1 MSAGYILILVG
12 FYTDIRDDQIFCI
25 LCWSAA
31 DASRKLLLR
40 CPHCP
45 TFPSKWSSTRYNLEL
60 LISDELNLPN
70 GWDFIDIGWMI
81 GTLLIWEGCPMRK
94 GLYMVMWPRCFLPRA
109 RGLNLWRME
118 SPRADTSAVY
128 WTTTIRGFS
137 PHSVKINVYKT
148 NPRLQKGVSDHSG
161 VCSYYL

>member
-1 MSAGYILILVG
+1 MIKYFAYCVEVQLMHLESYCCDVHIVQHSLQSDHL
-12 FYTDIRDDQIFCI
+12 
-25 LCWSAA
+25 
-31 DASRKLLLR
+31 
-40 CPHCP
+40 
-45 TFPSKWSSTRYNLEL
+45 STRYNLEL

-148 NPRLQKGVSDHSG
+148 NPRVQKGASDHSG